1 MTISEEK
8 LLLCQ
13 EEINKMLKMNEKE
26 LFDVYKCDS
35 KEQALKYIIDYWI
48 FIA

>member
-26 LFDVYKCDS
+26 LFDVYKC
-35 KEQALKYIIDYWI
+35 E
-48 FIA
+48 